1 MNERRKSDGLV
12 VPRKR
17 ANNEREHRRRA
28 GQGSLYTGT
37 KVETPDTDKSE
48 ATADRVDSR
57 TAERVEGRK
66 PTKGNSVEQNRSRTQ
81 RRIDLQ
87 HKLDRVRDVARRDKE
102 EKFTALWH
110 HVYDVDRLR
119 EAFFAIRRSSAAGV
133 DGVTWSAYGK
143 DLEANLADLSDRLR
157 RGAYRAR
164 PVRRVHIPKGSGGT
178 RPIGVPV
185 LEDKIVQ
192 RATSE
197 VLNAVYEQDF
207 LGFSYGFRPGRKP
220 HDALD
225 ALWVALHARKVSWV
239 LDADIRGFFDAI
251 DHARLLEFIEH
262 RIADVRVHRHIKKWL
277 NAGVFEEGE
286 VRRVKEGT
294 PQGGS
299 VSPLLANIYLHYVLD
314 LWVEDW
320 RRRCARGDVIV
331 VRYADDFVLG
341 FQHRSDAER
350 FLRALKERLAQ
361 FALELHPDKTRLI
374 EFGRFAVRTREK
386 RGVGKPE
393 TFDFLGFTH
402 YCGWTRNGK
411 FNVKRRTIRERVRA
425 KLRDIKVELTRW
437 MHAPV
442 VETARWL
449 RSVLEGHFRYFGV
462 PGNQPAMKQLRYEV
476 VRLWRRCLQRR
487 SQRTRMAWSRIWTL
501 ADRWLP
507 IPRAV
512 HPYPSQRLRV
522 AT

>member
-1 MNERRKSDGLV
+1 MNGRRKSDGFV
-12 VPRKR
+12 VPKKR
-17 ANNEREHRRRA
+17 ANNEREHGPRA

-37 KVETPDTDKSE
+37 KAETPDTDKSKP
-48 ATADRVDSR
+48 TAAGAAAR

-66 PTKGNSVEQNRSRTQ
+66 PTKGNAVELNRSRTQ
-81 RRIDLQ
+81 RRADLQ
-87 HKLDRVRDVARRDKE
+87 SKLDRVRAVARRDKE

-119 EAFFAIRRSSAAGV
+119 EAYFAIRRSAASGV
-133 DGVTWSAYGK
+133 DGVTWSAYGQ
-143 DLEANLADLSDRLR
+143 DLEANLADLSKRLR

-225 ALWVALHARKVSWV
+225 ALWVALHARKVSYV

-251 DHARLLEFIEH
+251 DHGCLMRFVEH
-262 RIADVRVHRHIKKWL
+262 RIGDVRVHRHIKKWL
-277 NAGVFEEGE
+277 NAGVFEEDY

-299 VSPLLANIYLHYVLD
+299 VSPLLANIYLHYVFD
-314 LWVEDW
+314 LWIEDW
-320 RRRCARGDVIV
+320 RRRHARGEVIV

-341 FQHRSDAER
+341 FQYRSDAER
-350 FLRALKERLAQ
+350 LLRALKERLAQ

-386 RGVGKPE
+386 RGHGKPE

-411 FNVKRRTIRERVRA
+411 FNVKRRTIRERVRS
-425 KLRDIKVELTRW
+425 KLREVKTELTRR
-437 MHAPV
+437 MHGPV
-442 VETARWL
+442 IEMARWL

-462 PGNQPAMKQLRYEV
+462 PGNQQAMSRLRYEV
-476 VRLWRRCLQRR
+476 VRLWRRCLRRR
-487 SQRTRMAWSRIWTL
+487 SQRTRMAWSAIWKL

-507 IPRAV
+507 LPRAV

-522 AT
+522 GT